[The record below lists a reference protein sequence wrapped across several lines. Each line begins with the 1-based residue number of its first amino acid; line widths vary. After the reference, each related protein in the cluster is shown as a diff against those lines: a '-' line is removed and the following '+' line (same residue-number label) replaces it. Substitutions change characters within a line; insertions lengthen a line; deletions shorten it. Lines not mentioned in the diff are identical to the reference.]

1 MRFKPGHKE
10 ETRLRML
17 DAAAQ
22 HVRRRGPDGVAIAE
36 VMAEAG
42 VTVGA
47 FYKHFESREAIVQQA
62 IDHMYTTSPAPLLMP
77 DAAETPQAVLRGFL
91 DYYLSVE
98 HRDTRTGGCPLPFL
112 TADAIRLPQAA
123 RQRLSNALN
132 AVIDLVAGHIAAM
145 KPLDLE
151 GTPHQIAASVTAEV
165 IGAVIL
171 ARAEVDP
178 ERSARLLGDSKA
190 AILRRMGLGTPA

>member
-1 MRFKPGHKE
+1 
-10 ETRLRML
+10 ML
-17 DAAAQ
+17 DAAAR
-22 HVRRRGPDGVAIAE
+22 HIRLHGPDAVAIAE

-77 DAAETPQAVLRGFL
+77 EAAETPEAVLRGFL

-112 TADAIRLPQAA
+112 TADAIRLPEGA

-132 AVIDLVAGHIAAM
+132 AVIDLVAGHLAAHNATLNR
-145 KPLDLE
+145 PDLALS
-151 GTPHQIAASVTAEV
+151 PHQIAASVTAEA

-171 ARAEVDP
+171 ARADVDP
-178 ERSARLLGDSKA
+178 ERSGRLLRDSKA
-190 AILRRMGLGTPA
+190 LILRRMGLDAPVPPDKAWH